1 MVLAEALELGMVSL
15 YPVVVSDK
23 RLAVVDSRV
32 IFDVVVIEKVLP
44 RGEHLRR
51 DDRVAEPGVLLVH
64 KRRPEGFLEEEE
76 EAEAEAGNKK
86 SRGRAAEENKGVSK
100 KSGKKQQWSKQKMY
114 QEEVGLSGRVK
125 NKFWP

>member
-76 EAEAEAGNKK
+76 AEAEAGNIK